1 MKVIMTGGGTGGH
14 IYPAIAIADKI
25 RSEHPDAEILFVGT
39 QKGLEKDLVPKNGYP
54 ISFVTVSGF
63 HRKQIWKNVGTAR
76 DLMKGLRE
84 AKAILKEFQPDV
96 VIGTGG
102 YVCGPVVRTA
112 HKMGIPCY
120 IHEQNAFPGVT
131 NKMLEQHVNK
141 VFLSFE
147 EAGKYFKQPEK
158 HVVVGNPIRGSFF
171 AAETGDLR
179 AKLGIEEGDFAV
191 LSFGGSLGAG
201 KINEAMA
208 EAIHTF
214 NGVKGM
220 KVFFGTGKRY
230 YDEICKA
237 ISESGLE
244 LKDNIKVMPYI
255 DNMNE
260 YLNACDV
267 VISRAGALTISE
279 ITACGKASILIPSPN
294 VTGNHQ
300 FHNAKVVADKGG
312 AILLEEKDLTADA
325 LVKAIL
331 ELKNHPEA
339 LKRMEQASRDAGRTD
354 SADMIYQHLNIQ

>member
-25 RSEHPDAEILFVGT
+25 RSKHPDAEILFVGT
-39 QKGLEKDLVPKNGYP
+39 QKGMEKELVPKNGYP
-54 ISFVTVSGF
+54 IRFITVSGF

-76 DLMKGLRE
+76 DLMKGLSE
-84 AKAILKEFQPDV
+84 AKKILKEFRPDV

-112 HKMGIPCY
+112 HKLGIPCY

-131 NKMLEQHVNK
+131 NKMLEKHVEK

-171 AAETGDLR
+171 AAEHGGYR
-179 AKLGIEEGDFAV
+179 ANLGIEDDDFAV
-191 LSFGGSLGAG
+191 LCFGGSLGAG
-201 KINEAMA
+201 KINEVMLD
-208 EAIHTF
+208 AIHTF
-214 NGVKGM
+214 NGVKGL
-220 KVFFGTGKRY
+220 KLFFGTGKRY
-230 YDEICKA
+230 YDEICRTVK
-237 ISESGLE
+237 ESGLE
-244 LKDNIKVMPYI
+244 LKDNIRLMPYI

-300 FHNAKVVADKGG
+300 YFNAKVVADKGG
-312 AILLEEKDLTADA
+312 AILIEEKDLTSDS
-325 LVKAIL
+325 LVKAVL
-331 ELKNHPEA
+331 KLKNDPQYQ
-339 LKRMEQASRDAGRTD
+339 KRMEQASAKAGRTD
-354 SADMIYQHLNIQ
+354 SADVIYEHLNIR